1 MTKRFLRLLPICAL
15 LCLTSCTG
23 RSDHWLSLLEQAEEM
38 NRNDVPFTSD
48 SLGLALVRHYDHW
61 WHSPYL
67 RLRAYYMLGSAYRDM
82 GEAPAAIHY
91 YNIATE
97 QVDTAHAD
105 SATYATLF
113 RVYGQMA
120 MIYRG
125 QNLPREQ
132 LDALS
137 AFSHYAWLAK
147 DTLNCIRGIE
157 FMITPYHELNDT
169 IKSLQYTEKAKSLF
183 LKYGYIQ
190 NAAAVYPTAIY
201 ISLINGNTDRAKQY
215 MDIFENESG
224 LFDEQGNIERGRE
237 HYYYSKGLYY
247 TQVGLLDSAEYFYR
261 KLQSFNYS
269 LEACEGLL
277 NVYKTKGI
285 TDSIVNYAALYKTM
299 QEQWEATRQSEAIIL
314 SSALYD
320 YTRNQNIAER
330 KEKDARISHQIIML
344 LCTCLLIICLLIY
357 LGYKHYN
364 ERRLEKEIKY
374 QKLIE
379 EHLKTQAIYHEQ
391 RYKLSKLQQEY
402 EKSKQDIAIANQN
415 NSQTNTQL
423 EKYRQEIARLSSH
436 IHHLQAQSLENME
449 KLRNDNIV
457 VLFKDMSEL
466 KWNRK
471 KPTKGEWEKLIKTYK
486 RHLPHIYAK
495 MEVSKLSRQEL
506 FISILSHLDFSTSDL
521 IILLNTSK
529 QTVSNGKLNANTKM
543 FDERSASSLVQ
554 NLKKCTYL

>member
-1 MTKRFLRLLPICAL
+1 MTKRVLRLFPICVL

-48 SLGLALVRHYDHW
+48 SLGLALVGHYDHW
-61 WHSPYL
+61 WHSPHL

-147 DTLNCIRGIE
+147 DTLSCIRGIE
-157 FMITPYHELNDT
+157 FMITPYYELNDT

-190 NAAAVYPTAIY
+190 NAAGIYPTAIY
-201 ISLINGNTDRAKQY
+201 ISLLNGNTARAKQY

-224 LFDEQGNIERGRE
+224 LFDEHGNIEAGRE
-237 HYYYSKGLYY
+237 HYYHSKGLYY

-277 NVYKTKGI
+277 NIYNIKGI
-285 TDSIVNYAALYKTM
+285 TDSIVKYSALYKTM
-299 QEQWEATRQSEAIIL
+299 QEQWVATRQSDAILL
-314 SSALYD
+314 SSAMYK
-320 YTRNQNIAER
+320 YERNQNLAMLNAQRAKRFKYISLLLFIFAIWIYGYYRRRIREREAQMRNLDRAYTLAR
-330 KEKDARISHQIIML
+330 KEHGQLVEEYEILKREHEKTKSSKDIMA
-344 LCTCLLIICLLIY
+344 
-357 LGYKHYN
+357 
-364 ERRLEKEIKY
+364 
-374 QKLIE
+374 LIE
-379 EHLKTQAIYHEQ
+379 QK
-391 RYKLSKLQQEY
+391 QE
-402 EKSKQDIAIANQN
+402 KIA
-415 NSQTNTQL
+415 QL
-423 EKYRQEIARLSSH
+423 DETIRNYQ
-436 IHHLQAQSLENME
+436 E
-449 KLRNDNIV
+449 KLGA
-457 VLFKDMSEL
+457 MTYSQ
-466 KWNRK
+466 RK
-471 KPTKGEWEKLIKTYK
+471 KLLMGNDIVDYFIRKKTLTPAWKAPTIDKWMALSDVYSQYMPLVAAAMDRAE
-486 RHLPHIYAK
+486 
-495 MEVSKLSRQEL
+495 LSRQEL
-506 FISILSHLDFSTSDL
+506 LTTILTHLDFSPSD
-521 IILLNTSK
+521 IAILLETGKSRISAVKKSACRKLFEEDGVILK
-529 QTVSNGKLNANTKM
+529 Q
-543 FDERSASSLVQ
+543 RLVDMESGGFI
-554 NLKKCTYL
+554 NNFSTP